1 MKVFWLIL
9 ASLFALIV
17 GAIATYL
24 LLENFKV
31 KPGGIY
37 VDTSPESSIYVNGN
51 LVGKSPY
58 HGSFPVGEI
67 DLKLVPNSQNNNLL
81 AFETKINLTS
91 GIETVVRREFG
102 VDEDSSSGDIMTFD
116 RTGSTD
122 ASLDVISTPNY
133 AKVSIDG
140 VAKGF
145 TSYNNSSVPAANDQ
159 IIISSPGF
167 SDRVTTVKTMAGF
180 RLTLFAKLAKSQNV
194 NPVVTATST
203 PKTYVQILST
213 PTGTLRMRTKPGI
226 AGEEI
231 AELKTGSKYLYLDTD
246 AATGW
251 YEIQYQDPAPGLP
264 NGITGWVSN
273 QYSSLS
279 K

>member
-9 ASLFALIV
+9 ASLFTLIV
-17 GAIATYL
+17 GAIAAYL
-24 LLENFKV
+24 ILGYFKE

-37 VDTSPESSIYVNGN
+37 VDTSPESKIYINGN

-58 HGSFPVGEI
+58 HGSFPVSEI
-67 DLKLVPNSQNNNLL
+67 DLKLVPNSQNDNLL
-81 AFETKINLTS
+81 AFETKIKLTS

-116 RTGSTD
+116 KTGTGD
-122 ASLDVISTPNY
+122 ASLVVLSTPNY
-133 AKVSIDG
+133 AKVSING

-145 TSYNNSSVPAANDQ
+145 TLYNNSSVPVANDQ
-159 IIISSPGF
+159 ITISSPGF
-167 SDRVTTVKTMAGF
+167 SDRVVTIKTMAGF
-180 RLTLFAKLAKSQNV
+180 RLTLFAKLAKSQNQSV
-194 NPVVTATST
+194 VATPAPVVS
-203 PKTYVQILST
+203 KTYVQILTT
-213 PTGTLRMRTKPGI
+213 PTGTLRMRTKPGV

-231 AELKTGSKYLYLDTD
+231 AELKVGSKYVYLSTD
-246 AATGW
+246 GATGW

-273 QYSSLS
+273 QYS
-279 K
+279 KKI